1 MNNELMSSSSSD
13 SKKAKSQ
20 SEVIRPVDKNK
31 RKLVKTK
38 TCDDV
43 AHHNPYEI
51 SEIASSNLGSA
62 VE

>member
-13 SKKAKSQ
+13 SEKAKSQ
-20 SEVIRPVDKNK
+20 SEVKERRPVDKNK

-51 SEIASSNLGSA
+51 S
-62 VE
+62 